1 LKRLE
6 KASVNSCEAAG
17 GGSLSIG
24 LPRRFVPQG
33 HCWTA
38 LMIVARRSKQDGLT
52 FMVQPRVVAELEG
65 GKQGNLL

>member
-1 LKRLE
+1 LLD
-6 KASVNSCEAAG
+6 S
-17 GGSLSIG
+17 
-24 LPRRFVPQG
+24 
-33 HCWTA
+33 T